1 MSNILITGTEGSLGS
16 YLLKSFPG
24 ATGLNRK
31 NSKDLLCFPENHL
44 HNYDLIIHCA
54 FNTTNKISN
63 HKQYLEDNILLT
75 QKLCNIPSKRFVYI
89 SSIDVYDKSQEI
101 YGMFKLFSESIVK
114 DMCENY
120 TILRTS
126 AMVGPDLKP
135 NSVVKLINNKNTTLT
150 LSKKSTFN
158 IINQQDLLNFIKKLY
173 TCSDNDKSLING
185 TINFISKDNISLEE
199 INDRLDCNGNFGDY
213 TYTTPSLDNSKIINL
228 HPEMDKSSL
237 DVIKEII

>member
-1 MSNILITGTEGSLGS
+1 MSNILITGTKGSLGS

-24 ATGLNRK
+24 ATGLTRE
-31 NSKDLLCFPENHL
+31 NSKDLLNFPENQL
-44 HNYDLIIHCA
+44 HKYDLIIHCA

-63 HKQYLEDNILLT
+63 HKEYLEDNILLT
-75 QKLCNIPSKRFVYI
+75 QKLCNLSCNRFVYI
-89 SSIDVYDKSQEI
+89 SSVDVYNKSQEI

-114 DMCENY
+114 DKCKNY
-120 TILRTS
+120 TILRPS

-135 NSVVKLINNKNTTLT
+135 NSVIKLINNKNTTLT

-173 TCSDNDKSLING
+173 TCSDDDKSKFNG
-185 TINFISKDNISLEE
+185 TINFISKDNVSLEE
-199 INDRLDCNGNFGDY
+199 INNRLDCNGNFGDY
-213 TYTTPSLDNSKIINL
+213 IYTTPSLDNKKIITL
-228 HPEMDKSSL
+228 YPEMNKSSW